1 MYLQPEL
8 ATFPRMLVM
17 VVLKLWCS
25 EHHNNNTPHP
35 APDFRNQFSIILY
48 TGVQLGFRIPLTVAG
63 LYIKQSLSWN
73 VSRSGGIE
81 MSDGKSGAG
90 DVNAN
95 KCASEKHAGCCQK
108 PTGNGLF
115 VRTRIYHSSLLSW
128 IVVDFGRE

>member
-1 MYLQPEL
+1 
-8 ATFPRMLVM
+8 
-17 VVLKLWCS
+17 
-25 EHHNNNTPHP
+25 
-35 APDFRNQFSIILY
+35 
-48 TGVQLGFRIPLTVAG
+48 
-63 LYIKQSLSWN
+63 
-73 VSRSGGIE
+73 

-115 VRTRIYHSSLLSW
+115 VRTRIYHSSLLGW